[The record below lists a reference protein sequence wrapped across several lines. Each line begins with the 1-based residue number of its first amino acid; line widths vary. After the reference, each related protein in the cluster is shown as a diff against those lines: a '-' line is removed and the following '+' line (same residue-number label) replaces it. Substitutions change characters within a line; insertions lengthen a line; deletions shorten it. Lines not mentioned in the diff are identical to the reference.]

1 MGRGHTKRGVHQY
14 ALLFALLIVSGCGE
28 TTTPTP
34 DRAAAPTLGAPEW
47 RETSAPIRLD
57 TVPAISYLGRLD
69 QDGAAA
75 TVFAHAVSP
84 DGLSL
89 VGLTNDAIIVWDLLT
104 GDRIFSNARL
114 DTVQVMFSS
123 DKTEIFGIDS
133 GGDLRVIDAAN
144 GRDLYRALGHTAYA
158 NVWATAPDHDLIAL
172 GGTDGTIKI
181 WDMIR
186 RESRITF
193 GGGAA
198 ITALV
203 FSADGSRL
211 AAADGDGWLRVYTW
225 ETSTPLLER
234 QSSVLGTTR
243 LLAHAVAFSP
253 DAEQLAVAMD
263 QTVELVAMTNTP
275 TRALTVGG
283 YTQFATY
290 SADGAVIAAG
300 VSDSGISLW
309 STVQAQRIATLPN
322 TSGSRVDGDFSPD
335 GTMIVTTS
343 VNQPP
348 VLWNVAA
355 MTQQSGGAFEIPIES
370 RTILEVEWTD
380 DGRLILLFD
389 ANGAI
394 YAWGIP

>member
-1 MGRGHTKRGVHQY
+1 MGQEHTMRGVLVY
-14 ALLFALLIVSGCGE
+14 ALLFALLITSGCE
-28 TTTPTP
+28 QAPTPTP
-34 DRAAAPTLGAPEW
+34 NRAAAPTLGAPEW

-57 TVPAISYLGRLD
+57 TVTAISYLGRLD
-69 QDGAAA
+69 QGGAAA

-84 DGLSL
+84 DGLNL

-104 GDRIFSNARL
+104 GDRVFSNARL

-133 GGDLRVIDAAN
+133 SGDLRVIDAAN
-144 GRDLYRALGHTAYA
+144 GRDLYRALGHAAYA
-158 NVWATAPDHDLIAL
+158 DVWATAPDHDLIAL
-172 GGTDGTIKI
+172 GGTDGTIKV

-193 GGGAA
+193 GGGAG
-198 ITALV
+198 ITALA

-211 AAADGDGWLRVYTW
+211 AVADGEGWLRVYTW

-243 LLAHAVAFSP
+243 LLAHAIAFSP

-283 YTQFATY
+283 YSQFIAY

-300 VSDSGISLW
+300 VSDTGISLW
-309 STVQAQRIATLPN
+309 SAAQAQRIAALPN

-355 MTQQSGGAFEIPIES
+355 MTQQGGGAFEIPIES